1 MSNDY
6 ILLSSKV
13 APEAFLKVLEAKRML
28 SSGRTKKIHEAISA
42 VGLSRSTFYKY
53 KDYVYEY
60 NADKAESMFTLFFEL
75 ADVSGVLSDILKT
88 YADGGY
94 NVLTINQN
102 IPVNGCANVTITA
115 RCGGKNMNY
124 EELTGEI
131 RRLDGVNKVQ
141 LLAVQ

>member
-6 ILLSSKV
+6 ILLNSKV
-13 APEAFLKVLEAKRML
+13 APEAFVKVLEAKKML
-28 SSGRTKKIHEAISA
+28 SSGRTKKIHEAISFA
-42 VGLSRSTFYKY
+42 GISRSTFYKY

-60 NADKAESMFTLFFEL
+60 NADKAEGMFTLFFEL
-75 ADVSGVLSDILKT
+75 ADISGVLSDILKI

-102 IPVNGCANVTITA
+102 IPVNGCANVTVTA
-115 RCGGKNMNY
+115 RSGKKNMDY
-124 EELTGEI
+124 EKLAGEI